1 MGRRPCRVGSQFRLF
16 PESTPGIRG
25 QGELTKIAK
34 WLLPHIH
41 PDRTV
46 VGKDSVCT
54 LLDAFF
60 YSLIVAPSTSHD
72 VLLAVLCI
80 SQAIYVQVFPQPY
93 DRS

>member
-1 MGRRPCRVGSQFRLF
+1 MSLKK
-16 PESTPGIRG
+16 
-25 QGELTKIAK
+25 KIAK
-34 WLLPHIH
+34 WLLLRIY

-60 YSLIVAPSTSHD
+60 YSIIVDPSTSHD
-72 VLLAVLCI
+72 GLLTALCI
-80 SQAIYVQVFPQPY
+80 LQAIRVQVFPQPY